1 MIPDGE
7 LYNTDPISAG
17 TVSDLET
24 AVIDTEQVGQ
34 PVGYGQGVQIQD
46 GMVVPATNGHI
57 FGVAV
62 KRFHTSADHLYPE
75 LMENEKWEQ
84 GEMIGVLRDG
94 TIYVPVNV
102 DVNANENAA
111 VDTDGN
117 FKVAGTS
124 DQVVGVFL
132 SSANA
137 GSTARMQTR
146 IQFANDAVTGTGIE
160 DPNSTQADTTTPT
173 TQPDQSSSSGTSTTS
188 GTTST
193 NGGKQ

>member
-24 AVIDTEQVGQ
+24 AVINTEQVGQ
-34 PVGYGQGVQIQD
+34 PVGYGQGVQIKD
-46 GMVVPATNGHI
+46 GTVIPATKGHI
-57 FGVAV
+57 FGVAI
-62 KRFHTSADHLYPE
+62 KRYHTNADHLYPQ
-75 LMENEKWEQ
+75 LMANEKWEQ

-94 TIYVPVNV
+94 TIYVPVNA

-111 VDTDGN
+111 VGTDGN
-117 FKVAGTS
+117 FKVAGAS
-124 DQVVGVFL
+124 DSVVGVFL

-137 GSTARMQTR
+137 GSTARLQTR
-146 IQFANDAVTGTGIE
+146 IQLANDAVTGTGIE
-160 DPNSTQADTTTPT
+160 DPNSTQANT
-173 TQPDQSSSSGTSTTS
+173 TQPVTPAKSSSSGTSTS

-193 NGGKQ
+193 NGGK

>member
-24 AVIDTEQVGQ
+24 AVINTEQVGQ
-34 PVGYGQGVQIQD
+34 PVGYGQGVQIKD
-46 GMVVPATNGHI
+46 GMVVPATKGHI
-57 FGVAV
+57 FGIAV
-62 KRFHTSADHLYPE
+62 KRYHTNADHLYPN
-75 LMENEKWEQ
+75 LLKGEKWEQ

-124 DQVVGVFL
+124 DSVVGVFL

-137 GSTARMQTR
+137 GSTARLQTR
-146 IQFANDAVTGTGIE
+146 IQLANDAVTGTGIE
-160 DPNSTQADTTTPT
+160 DPNSTQANTTKPVTPA
-173 TQPDQSSSSGTSTTS
+173 QSSSSGTSTS

-193 NGGKQ
+193 NGGK

>member
-7 LYNTDPISAG
+7 LYNTGSISAG

-24 AVIDTEQVGQ
+24 AVINTEQVGQ
-34 PVGYGQGVQIQD
+34 PVGYGQGVQIKD
-46 GMVVPATNGHI
+46 GTVIPATKGHI
-57 FGVAV
+57 FGIAV
-62 KRFHTSADHLYPE
+62 KRYHTNADHLYPN
-75 LMENEKWEQ
+75 LLKGEKWEQ

-124 DQVVGVFL
+124 DSVVGVFL

-137 GSTARMQTR
+137 GSTARLQTR
-146 IQFANDAVTGTGIE
+146 IQLANDAVTGTGIE
-160 DPNSTQADTTTPT
+160 DPNSTQANTTKPVTPA
-173 TQPDQSSSSGTSTTS
+173 QSSSSGTSTS

>member
-7 LYNTDPISAG
+7 LYNTGSISAG

-34 PVGYGQGVQIQD
+34 PVGYGQGVQIKD
-46 GMVVPATNGHI
+46 GTVIPATKGHI

-62 KRFHTSADHLYPE
+62 KRYHTNADHLYPD
-75 LMENEKWEQ
+75 LMANEKWEQ
-84 GEMIGVLRDG
+84 GEMIAVLRDG

-117 FKVAGTS
+117 FKVAGAS
-124 DQVVGVFL
+124 DLVVGVFL

-137 GSTARMQTR
+137 GSTARLQTR
-146 IQFANDAVTGTGIE
+146 IQLANDAVTGTGIE
-160 DPNSTQADTTTPT
+160 DPNSTQANTTKPATPA
-173 TQPDQSSSSGTSTTS
+173 QSSGTSTS

>member
-7 LYNTDPISAG
+7 LYNTGSISAG

-34 PVGYGQGVQIQD
+34 PVGYGQGVQIKD
-46 GMVVPATNGHI
+46 GTVIPATKGHI
-57 FGVAV
+57 FGIAV
-62 KRFHTSADHLYPE
+62 KRYHTNADHLYPD
-75 LMENEKWEQ
+75 LMANEKWEQ

-124 DQVVGVFL
+124 DSVVGVFL

-137 GSTARMQTR
+137 GSTARLQTR
-146 IQFANDAVTGTGIE
+146 IQLANDAVTGTGIE
-160 DPNSTQADTTTPT
+160 DPNSTQANTTKPVTPA
-173 TQPDQSSSSGTSTTS
+173 QSSSSGTSTS

-193 NGGKQ
+193 NGGSSK

>member
-24 AVIDTEQVGQ
+24 AVINTEQVGQ
-34 PVGYGQGVQIQD
+34 PVGYGQGVQIKD
-46 GMVVPATNGHI
+46 GTVIPATKGHI
-57 FGVAV
+57 FGVAI
-62 KRFHTSADHLYPE
+62 KRNHTNADHLYPQ
-75 LMENEKWEQ
+75 LMANEKWEQ

-117 FKVAGTS
+117 FKVAGAS
-124 DQVVGVFL
+124 DSVVGVFL

-137 GSTARMQTR
+137 GSTARLQTR
-146 IQFANDAVTGTGIE
+146 IQLANDAVTGTGIE
-160 DPNSTQADTTTPT
+160 DTNSTQANTTKPVTPA
-173 TQPDQSSSSGTSTTS
+173 QSSSSGTSTS

-193 NGGKQ
+193 NGGK

>member
-24 AVIDTEQVGQ
+24 AVINTEQVGQ
-34 PVGYGQGVQIQD
+34 PVGYGQGVQIKD
-46 GMVVPATNGHI
+46 GMVVPATKGHI
-57 FGVAV
+57 FGIAV
-62 KRFHTSADHLYPE
+62 KRYHTNADHLYPD
-75 LMENEKWEQ
+75 LMANEKWGQ
-84 GEMIGVLRDG
+84 GEMIAVLRDG

-117 FKVAGTS
+117 FKVAGAS
-124 DQVVGVFL
+124 DSVVGVFL

-160 DPNSTQADTTTPT
+160 DPNSTQANTTKPVTPA
-173 TQPDQSSSSGTSTTS
+173 QSSSSGTSNS

-193 NGGKQ
+193 NGGK

>member
-7 LYNTDPISAG
+7 LYNTGSISAG

-24 AVIDTEQVGQ
+24 AVINTEQVGQ
-34 PVGYGQGVQIQD
+34 PVGYGQGVQIKD
-46 GMVVPATNGHI
+46 GTVIPATKGHI

-62 KRFHTSADHLYPE
+62 KRYHTNADHLYPD
-75 LMENEKWEQ
+75 LMANEKWEQ
-84 GEMIGVLRDG
+84 GEMIAVLRDG

-102 DVNANENAA
+102 DVNANQNAA

-124 DQVVGVFL
+124 DSVVGVFL

-137 GSTARMQTR
+137 GSTARLQTR
-146 IQFANDAVTGTGIE
+146 IQLANDAVTGTGIE
-160 DPNSTQADTTTPT
+160 DPNSTQANTTKPATPA
-173 TQPDQSSSSGTSTTS
+173 QSSSSGTSTS

-193 NGGKQ
+193 NGGK

>member
-24 AVIDTEQVGQ
+24 AVINTEQVGQ
-34 PVGYGQGVQIQD
+34 PVGYGQGVQIKD
-46 GMVVPATNGHI
+46 GMVVPATKGHI
-57 FGVAV
+57 FGIAV
-62 KRFHTSADHLYPE
+62 KRYHTNADHLYPD
-75 LMENEKWEQ
+75 LMANEKWEQ
-84 GEMIGVLRDG
+84 GEMIAVLRDG

-102 DVNANENAA
+102 DVNANENAT

-124 DQVVGVFL
+124 DSVVGVFL

-137 GSTARMQTR
+137 GSTARLQTR
-146 IQFANDAVTGTGIE
+146 IQLANDAVTGTGIE
-160 DPNSTQADTTTPT
+160 DPNSTQANTTKPVTPA
-173 TQPDQSSSSGTSTTS
+173 QSSSSGTSNS

-193 NGGKQ
+193 NGGK

>member
-24 AVIDTEQVGQ
+24 AVINTEQVGQ
-34 PVGYGQGVQIQD
+34 PVGYGQGVQIKD
-46 GMVVPATNGHI
+46 GTVIPATKGHI
-57 FGVAV
+57 FGVAI
-62 KRFHTSADHLYPE
+62 KRHHTNADHLYPD
-75 LMENEKWEQ
+75 LMKNEKWEQ

-124 DQVVGVFL
+124 DSVVGVFL

-137 GSTARMQTR
+137 GSTARLQTR
-146 IQFANDAVTGTGIE
+146 IQLANDAVTGTGVE
-160 DPNSTQADTTTPT
+160 DPNSTQANTTKPVPPA
-173 TQPDQSSSSGTSTTS
+173 QPSSSGTSAS
-188 GTTST
+188 GTTNT
-193 NGGKQ
+193 NGGK

>member
-24 AVIDTEQVGQ
+24 AAINTEQVGQ
-34 PVGYGQGVQIQD
+34 PVGYGQGVQIKD
-46 GMVVPATNGHI
+46 GTVIPATKGHI

-62 KRFHTSADHLYPE
+62 KRHHTNADHLYPE
-75 LMENEKWEQ
+75 LMANEKWEQ

-124 DQVVGVFL
+124 DSVVGVFL

-137 GSTARMQTR
+137 GSTARLQTR
-146 IQFANDAVTGTGIE
+146 IQLANDAVTGTGIE
-160 DPNSTQADTTTPT
+160 DPNSTQANTTKPVTPA
-173 TQPDQSSSSGTSTTS
+173 QSSSSGTSTS

-193 NGGKQ
+193 NGGK

>member
-24 AVIDTEQVGQ
+24 AVINTEQVGQ
-34 PVGYGQGVQIQD
+34 PVGYGQGVQIKD
-46 GMVVPATNGHI
+46 GMVVPATKGHI
-57 FGVAV
+57 FGIAV
-62 KRFHTSADHLYPE
+62 KRYHTNADHLYPD
-75 LMENEKWEQ
+75 LMANEKWEQ
-84 GEMIGVLRDG
+84 GEMIAVLRDG

-117 FKVAGTS
+117 FKVAGAS
-124 DQVVGVFL
+124 DSVVGVFL

-137 GSTARMQTR
+137 GSTARLQTR
-146 IQFANDAVTGTGIE
+146 IQLANDAVTGTGIE
-160 DPNSTQADTTTPT
+160 DPNSTQANTTKPATPA
-173 TQPDQSSSSGTSTTS
+173 QLSSSGTSTS

>member
-24 AVIDTEQVGQ
+24 AVINTEQVGQ
-34 PVGYGQGVQIQD
+34 PVGYGQGVQINN
-46 GMVVPATNGHI
+46 GMVVPATKGHI
-57 FGVAV
+57 FGIAI
-62 KRFHTSADHLYPE
+62 KRYHTNADHLYPD
-75 LMENEKWEQ
+75 LLKGEKWEQ

-117 FKVAGTS
+117 FKVAGAS
-124 DQVVGVFL
+124 DSVVGVFL

-137 GSTARMQTR
+137 GSTARLQTR
-146 IQFANDAVTGTGIE
+146 IQLANDAVTGTGIE
-160 DPNSTQADTTTPT
+160 DPNSTQANTTKPVTPA
-173 TQPDQSSSSGTSTTS
+173 QSSSSGTSNS

>member
-24 AVIDTEQVGQ
+24 AVINTEQVGQ
-34 PVGYGQGVQIQD
+34 PVGYGQGVQIKD
-46 GMVVPATNGHI
+46 GTVIPATKGHI
-57 FGVAV
+57 FGIAI
-62 KRFHTSADHLYPE
+62 KRYHTNADHLYPD
-75 LMENEKWEQ
+75 LLKGEKWEQ
-84 GEMIGVLRDG
+84 GEMIAVLRDG

-117 FKVAGTS
+117 FKVAGAS
-124 DQVVGVFL
+124 DSVVGVFL

-137 GSTARMQTR
+137 GSTARLQTR
-146 IQFANDAVTGTGIE
+146 IQLANDAVTGTGIE
-160 DPNSTQADTTTPT
+160 DPNSTQANTTKPVTPA
-173 TQPDQSSSSGTSTTS
+173 QSSSSGTSNS

>member
-7 LYNTDPISAG
+7 LYNTDSISAG

-34 PVGYGQGVQIQD
+34 PVGYGQGVQINN
-46 GMVVPATNGHI
+46 GMVVPATKGHI

-62 KRFHTSADHLYPE
+62 KRYHTNADHLYPD
-75 LMENEKWEQ
+75 LMKDEKWEQ

-124 DQVVGVFL
+124 DSVVGVFL

-146 IQFANDAVTGTGIE
+146 IQFSNDAVTGTGIE
-160 DPNSTQADTTTPT
+160 DPNSTQANT
-173 TQPDQSSSSGTSTTS
+173 TQPVTPAQSSNSGTSTS

>member
-7 LYNTDPISAG
+7 LYNTGSISAG

-34 PVGYGQGVQIQD
+34 PVGYGQGVQIKD
-46 GMVVPATNGHI
+46 GTVIPATKGHI
-57 FGVAV
+57 FGIAV
-62 KRFHTSADHLYPE
+62 KRYHTNADHLYPD
-75 LMENEKWEQ
+75 LMANEKWEQ

-102 DVNANENAA
+102 DVNAKENAA

-124 DQVVGVFL
+124 DSVVGVFL

-137 GSTARMQTR
+137 GSTARLQTR
-146 IQFANDAVTGTGIE
+146 IQLANDAVTGTGIE
-160 DPNSTQADTTTPT
+160 DPNSTQANTTKPVTPA
-173 TQPDQSSSSGTSTTS
+173 QSSSSGTSTS

-193 NGGKQ
+193 NGGSSK

>member
-7 LYNTDPISAG
+7 LYNTGSISAG

-34 PVGYGQGVQIQD
+34 PVGYGQGVQIKD
-46 GMVVPATNGHI
+46 GTVIPATKGHI
-57 FGVAV
+57 FGIAV
-62 KRFHTSADHLYPE
+62 KRYHTNADHLYPD
-75 LMENEKWEQ
+75 LMANEKWEQ

-102 DVNANENAA
+102 DVIANENAA

-124 DQVVGVFL
+124 DSVVGVFL

-137 GSTARMQTR
+137 GSTARLQTR
-146 IQFANDAVTGTGIE
+146 IQLANDAVTGTGIE
-160 DPNSTQADTTTPT
+160 DPNSTQANTTKPVTPA
-173 TQPDQSSSSGTSTTS
+173 QSSSSGTSTS

-193 NGGKQ
+193 NGGSSK

>member
-24 AVIDTEQVGQ
+24 AVINTEQVGQ
-34 PVGYGQGVQIQD
+34 PVGYGQGVQIKD
-46 GMVVPATNGHI
+46 GMVVPATKGHI
-57 FGVAV
+57 FGIAV
-62 KRFHTSADHLYPE
+62 KRYHTNADHLYPD
-75 LMENEKWEQ
+75 LMKNEKWEQ

-117 FKVAGTS
+117 FKVAGAS
-124 DQVVGVFL
+124 DSVVGVFL

-137 GSTARMQTR
+137 GSTARLQTR
-146 IQFANDAVTGTGIE
+146 IQLANDAVTGTGIE
-160 DPNSTQADTTTPT
+160 DPNSTQADTTKAATPA
-173 TQPDQSSSSGTSTTS
+173 QSSSSGTSNS

-193 NGGKQ
+193 NGGK

>member
-24 AVIDTEQVGQ
+24 AVINTEQVGQ
-34 PVGYGQGVQIQD
+34 PVGYGQGVQIKD
-46 GMVVPATNGHI
+46 GMVVPATKGHI
-57 FGVAV
+57 FGIAV
-62 KRFHTSADHLYPE
+62 KRYHTNADHLYPD
-75 LMENEKWEQ
+75 LMANEKWEQ
-84 GEMIGVLRDG
+84 GEMIAVLRDG

-117 FKVAGTS
+117 FKVAGAS
-124 DQVVGVFL
+124 DSVVGVFL

-137 GSTARMQTR
+137 GSTARLQTR
-146 IQFANDAVTGTGIE
+146 IQLANDAVTGTGIE
-160 DPNSTQADTTTPT
+160 DPNSTQASTTKPVTPA
-173 TQPDQSSSSGTSTTS
+173 QSSSSGTSNS

-193 NGGKQ
+193 NGGK

>member
-24 AVIDTEQVGQ
+24 AVINTEQVGQ
-34 PVGYGQGVQIQD
+34 PVGYGQGVQINN
-46 GMVVPATNGHI
+46 GMVVPATKGHI

-62 KRFHTSADHLYPE
+62 KRDHTNADHLYPE

-124 DQVVGVFL
+124 DQIVGVFL

-137 GSTARMQTR
+137 GSTARLQTR

-160 DPNSTQADTTTPT
+160 DPNSTQADTTKAATPA
-173 TQPDQSSSSGTSTTS
+173 QSSSSGSSTS

-193 NGGKQ
+193 NGGK

>member
-7 LYNTDPISAG
+7 LYNTGSISAG

-34 PVGYGQGVQIQD
+34 PVGYGQGVQIKD
-46 GMVVPATNGHI
+46 GMVVPATKGHI
-57 FGVAV
+57 FGIAV
-62 KRFHTSADHLYPE
+62 KRYHTNADHLYPD
-75 LMENEKWEQ
+75 LMANEKWEQ

-124 DQVVGVFL
+124 DSVVGVFL

-137 GSTARMQTR
+137 GSTARLQTR
-146 IQFANDAVTGTGIE
+146 IQLANDAVTGTGIE
-160 DPNSTQADTTTPT
+160 DPNSTQANTTKPATPA
-173 TQPDQSSSSGTSTTS
+173 QSSSSGTSTS

-193 NGGKQ
+193 NGGSSK

>member
-24 AVIDTEQVGQ
+24 AVINTEQVGQ
-34 PVGYGQGVQIQD
+34 PVGYGQGVQIKD
-46 GMVVPATNGHI
+46 GMVVPATKGHI

-62 KRFHTSADHLYPE
+62 KRYHTNADHLYPD
-75 LMENEKWEQ
+75 LMANEKWQQ
-84 GEMIGVLRDG
+84 GEMIRVLRDG

-117 FKVAGTS
+117 FKVAGAS
-124 DQVVGVFL
+124 DSVVGVFL

-137 GSTARMQTR
+137 GSTARLQTR

-160 DPNSTQADTTTPT
+160 DPNSTQANTTKPVTPA
-173 TQPDQSSSSGTSTTS
+173 QSSSSGTSNS

-193 NGGKQ
+193 NGGK

>member
-24 AVIDTEQVGQ
+24 AVINTEQVGQ
-34 PVGYGQGVQIQD
+34 PVGYGQGVQIKD
-46 GMVVPATNGHI
+46 GMVVPATKGHI
-57 FGVAV
+57 FGVAI
-62 KRFHTSADHLYPE
+62 KRHHTNADHLYPD
-75 LMENEKWEQ
+75 LMKNEKWEQ

-117 FKVAGTS
+117 FKVAGAS
-124 DQVVGVFL
+124 DSVVGVFL

-137 GSTARMQTR
+137 GSTARLQTR
-146 IQFANDAVTGTGIE
+146 IQLANDAVTGTGIE
-160 DPNSTQADTTTPT
+160 DPNSTQANTTKPVTPA
-173 TQPDQSSSSGTSTTS
+173 QSSSSGTSNS

>member
-24 AVIDTEQVGQ
+24 AVINTEQVGQ
-34 PVGYGQGVQIQD
+34 PVGYGQGVQIKD
-46 GMVVPATNGHI
+46 GTVIPATKGHI
-57 FGVAV
+57 FGVAI
-62 KRFHTSADHLYPE
+62 KRYHTNADHLYPD
-75 LMENEKWEQ
+75 LMKNEKWEQ

-117 FKVAGTS
+117 FKVAGAS
-124 DQVVGVFL
+124 DSVVGVFL

-137 GSTARMQTR
+137 GSTARLQTR
-146 IQFANDAVTGTGIE
+146 IQLANDAVTGTGIE
-160 DPNSTQADTTTPT
+160 DPNSTQANTTKPVPPA
-173 TQPDQSSSSGTSTTS
+173 QPSSSGTSAS
-188 GTTST
+188 GTTNT

>member
-24 AVIDTEQVGQ
+24 AVINTEQVGQ
-34 PVGYGQGVQIQD
+34 PVGYGQGVQIKD
-46 GMVVPATNGHI
+46 GMVVPATKGHI
-57 FGVAV
+57 FGVAI
-62 KRFHTSADHLYPE
+62 KRYHTNADHLYPD
-75 LMENEKWEQ
+75 LMKNEKWEQ
-84 GEMIGVLRDG
+84 GEMIAVLRDG

-124 DQVVGVFL
+124 DSVVGVFL

-137 GSTARMQTR
+137 GSTARLQTR
-146 IQFANDAVTGTGIE
+146 IQLANDAVTGTGIE
-160 DPNSTQADTTTPT
+160 DPNSTQANTTKPVTPA
-173 TQPDQSSSSGTSTTS
+173 QSSSSGTSNS

-193 NGGKQ
+193 NGGK

>member
-24 AVIDTEQVGQ
+24 AVINTEQVGQ
-34 PVGYGQGVQIQD
+34 PVGYGQGVQINN
-46 GMVVPATNGHI
+46 GMVVPATKGHI

-62 KRFHTSADHLYPE
+62 KRDHTNADHLYPE
-75 LMENEKWEQ
+75 LMANEKWQQ
-84 GEMIGVLRDG
+84 GEMIRVLRDG

-124 DQVVGVFL
+124 DSVVGVFL

-137 GSTARMQTR
+137 GSTARLQTR
-146 IQFANDAVTGTGIE
+146 IQLANDAVTGTGIE
-160 DPNSTQADTTTPT
+160 DPNSTQANTTKPVTPA
-173 TQPDQSSSSGTSTTS
+173 QSSSSGTSTS

-193 NGGKQ
+193 NGGK

>member
-7 LYNTDPISAG
+7 LYNTGSISAG

-24 AVIDTEQVGQ
+24 AVINTEQVGQ
-34 PVGYGQGVQIQD
+34 PVGYGQGVQIKD
-46 GMVVPATNGHI
+46 GTVIPATKGHI
-57 FGVAV
+57 FGIAV
-62 KRFHTSADHLYPE
+62 KRYHTNADHLYPD
-75 LMENEKWEQ
+75 LMANEKWEQ

-124 DQVVGVFL
+124 DSVVGVFL

-137 GSTARMQTR
+137 GSTARLQTR
-146 IQFANDAVTGTGIE
+146 IQLANDAVTGTGIE
-160 DPNSTQADTTTPT
+160 DPNSTQANTTKPATPA
-173 TQPDQSSSSGTSTTS
+173 QSSSSGTSTS

-193 NGGKQ
+193 NGGSSK

>member
-7 LYNTDPISAG
+7 LYNTGSISAG

-34 PVGYGQGVQIQD
+34 PVGYGQGVQIKD
-46 GMVVPATNGHI
+46 GTVIPATKGHI
-57 FGVAV
+57 FGIAV
-62 KRFHTSADHLYPE
+62 KRYHTNADHLYPD
-75 LMENEKWEQ
+75 LMANEKWEQ

-124 DQVVGVFL
+124 DSVVGVFL

-137 GSTARMQTR
+137 GSTARLQTR
-146 IQFANDAVTGTGIE
+146 IQLANDAVTGTGIE
-160 DPNSTQADTTTPT
+160 DPNSTQANT
-173 TQPDQSSSSGTSTTS
+173 TQPVTPAQSSSSGTSTS

-193 NGGKQ
+193 NGGSSK

>member
-24 AVIDTEQVGQ
+24 AVINTEQVGQ
-34 PVGYGQGVQIQD
+34 PVGYGQGVQIKD
-46 GMVVPATNGHI
+46 GMVVPATKGHI
-57 FGVAV
+57 FGIAV
-62 KRFHTSADHLYPE
+62 KRYHTNADHLYPD
-75 LMENEKWEQ
+75 LMANEKWEQ

-124 DQVVGVFL
+124 DSVVGVFL

-137 GSTARMQTR
+137 GSTARLQTR
-146 IQFANDAVTGTGIE
+146 IQLANDAVTGTGIE
-160 DPNSTQADTTTPT
+160 DPNSTQASTAKPVTPA
-173 TQPDQSSSSGTSTTS
+173 QSSSSGTSNS

-193 NGGKQ
+193 NGGK

>member
-7 LYNTDPISAG
+7 LYNTGSISAG

-24 AVIDTEQVGQ
+24 AVINTEQVGQ
-34 PVGYGQGVQIQD
+34 PVGYGQGVQIKD
-46 GMVVPATNGHI
+46 GMVVPATKGHI
-57 FGVAV
+57 FGIAV
-62 KRFHTSADHLYPE
+62 KRYHTNADHLYPD
-75 LMENEKWEQ
+75 LMANEKWEQ
-84 GEMIGVLRDG
+84 GEMIAVLRDG

-124 DQVVGVFL
+124 DSVVGVFL

-137 GSTARMQTR
+137 GSTARLQTR
-146 IQFANDAVTGTGIE
+146 IQLANDAVTGTGIE
-160 DPNSTQADTTTPT
+160 DPNSTQANTTKPVTPA
-173 TQPDQSSSSGTSTTS
+173 QSSSSGTSTS

-193 NGGKQ
+193 NGGSSK

>member
-7 LYNTDPISAG
+7 LYNTGSISAG

-24 AVIDTEQVGQ
+24 AVINTEQVGQ
-34 PVGYGQGVQIQD
+34 PVGYGQGVQIKD
-46 GMVVPATNGHI
+46 GMVVPATKGHI
-57 FGVAV
+57 FGIAV
-62 KRFHTSADHLYPE
+62 KRYHTNVDHLYPD
-75 LMENEKWEQ
+75 LMANEKWEQ

-124 DQVVGVFL
+124 DSVVGVFL

-137 GSTARMQTR
+137 GSTARLQTR
-146 IQFANDAVTGTGIE
+146 IQLANDAVTGTGIE
-160 DPNSTQADTTTPT
+160 DPNSTQANTTKPATPA
-173 TQPDQSSSSGTSTTS
+173 QSSSSGTSTS

-193 NGGKQ
+193 NGGSSK

>member
-24 AVIDTEQVGQ
+24 AVINTEQVGQ
-34 PVGYGQGVQIQD
+34 PVGYGQGVQIKD
-46 GMVVPATNGHI
+46 GMVVPATKGHI
-57 FGVAV
+57 FGVAI
-62 KRFHTSADHLYPE
+62 KRYHTNADHLYPQ
-75 LMENEKWEQ
+75 LMANEKWEQ

-117 FKVAGTS
+117 FKVAGAS
-124 DQVVGVFL
+124 DSVVGVFL

-137 GSTARMQTR
+137 GSTARLQTR
-146 IQFANDAVTGTGIE
+146 IQLANDAVTGTGIE
-160 DPNSTQADTTTPT
+160 DTNSTQATTTKPT
-173 TQPDQSSSSGTSTTS
+173 TSTQPSSSGTSAS

-193 NGGKQ
+193 NGGK

>member
-24 AVIDTEQVGQ
+24 AVINTEQVGQ
-34 PVGYGQGVQIQD
+34 PVGYGQGVQINN
-46 GMVVPATNGHI
+46 GMVVPATKGHI

-62 KRFHTSADHLYPE
+62 KRDHTNADHLYPE
-75 LMENEKWEQ
+75 LMANEKWQQ
-84 GEMIGVLRDG
+84 GEMIRVLRDG

-124 DQVVGVFL
+124 DQIVGVFL

-137 GSTARMQTR
+137 GSTARLQTR

-160 DPNSTQADTTTPT
+160 DPNSTQADTTKAATPA
-173 TQPDQSSSSGTSTTS
+173 QSSSSGSSTS

-193 NGGKQ
+193 NGGK

>member
-7 LYNTDPISAG
+7 LYNTGSISAG

-34 PVGYGQGVQIQD
+34 PVGYGQGVQIKD
-46 GMVVPATNGHI
+46 GTVIPATKGHI

-62 KRFHTSADHLYPE
+62 KRYHTNADHLYPD
-75 LMENEKWEQ
+75 LLKDEKWEQ

-117 FKVAGTS
+117 FKVAGAS
-124 DQVVGVFL
+124 DSVVGVFL

-137 GSTARMQTR
+137 GSTARLQTR
-146 IQFANDAVTGTGIE
+146 IQLANDAVTGTGIE
-160 DPNSTQADTTTPT
+160 DPNSTQANTTKPAAS
-173 TQPDQSSSSGTSTTS
+173 TQPSTSGTSTS

-193 NGGKQ
+193 NGGK

>member
-7 LYNTDPISAG
+7 LYNTGSISAG

-24 AVIDTEQVGQ
+24 AVINTEQVGQ
-34 PVGYGQGVQIQD
+34 PVGYGQGVQINN
-46 GMVVPATNGHI
+46 GMVVPATKGHI

-62 KRFHTSADHLYPE
+62 KRYHTNADHLYPD
-75 LMENEKWEQ
+75 LMANEKWEQ
-84 GEMIGVLRDG
+84 GEMIAVLRDG

-117 FKVAGTS
+117 FKVAGAS
-124 DQVVGVFL
+124 DSVVGVFL

-137 GSTARMQTR
+137 GSTARLQTR
-146 IQFANDAVTGTGIE
+146 IQLANAVTGTGIE
-160 DPNSTQADTTTPT
+160 DPNSTQANTTKPVTPA
-173 TQPDQSSSSGTSTTS
+173 QSSSSGTSNS

-193 NGGKQ
+193 NGGK

>member
-34 PVGYGQGVQIQD
+34 PVGYGQGVQINN
-46 GMVVPATNGHI
+46 GMVVPATKGHI
-57 FGVAV
+57 FGVAI
-62 KRFHTSADHLYPE
+62 KRYHTNADHLYPD
-75 LMENEKWEQ
+75 LVKGEKWEQ

-124 DQVVGVFL
+124 DSVVGVFL

-137 GSTARMQTR
+137 GSTARLQTR
-146 IQFANDAVTGTGIE
+146 IQLANDAVTGTGIE
-160 DPNSTQADTTTPT
+160 DPNSTQASTTKPATPA
-173 TQPDQSSSSGTSTTS
+173 QSSSSGTSNS

>member
-24 AVIDTEQVGQ
+24 AVINTEQVGQ
-34 PVGYGQGVQIQD
+34 LVGYGQGVQISN
-46 GMVVPATNGHI
+46 GMVVPATRGHI

-62 KRFHTSADHLYPE
+62 KRYHTNADHLYPD
-75 LMENEKWEQ
+75 LMANEKWEQ
-84 GEMIGVLRDG
+84 GEMIAVLRDG

-124 DQVVGVFL
+124 DQIVGVFL

-137 GSTARMQTR
+137 GSTARLQTR

-160 DPNSTQADTTTPT
+160 DPNSTQADTTKAATPA
-173 TQPDQSSSSGTSTTS
+173 QSSSSGSSTS

>member
-7 LYNTDPISAG
+7 LYNTGSISAG

-34 PVGYGQGVQIQD
+34 PVGYGQGVQISN
-46 GMVVPATNGHI
+46 GMVVPATKGHI

-62 KRFHTSADHLYPE
+62 KRYHTNADHLYPD
-75 LMENEKWEQ
+75 LLKGEKWEQ

-124 DQVVGVFL
+124 DSVVGVFL

-137 GSTARMQTR
+137 GSTARLQTR
-146 IQFANDAVTGTGIE
+146 IQLANDAVTGTGIE
-160 DPNSTQADTTTPT
+160 DPNSTQANTTSPTTPA
-173 TQPDQSSSSGTSTTS
+173 QSSSSGTSTS